1 MIKGGGREEEC
12 RSRRRV
18 LEMLR
23 ALLPAACR
31 ECEKAQVALRNEALQ
46 VCGNDIPLCEGQED
60 SSDTT
65 QPITASD

>member
-1 MIKGGGREEEC
+1 
-12 RSRRRV
+12 
-18 LEMLR
+18 MLR

-65 QPITASD
+65 QPIAASD